1 MWKVVALLLF
11 VSGLSFSQAIN
22 CFDSTPKCVVKDVSE
37 GATSCSDYVQNCQN
51 VNGVYWCP
59 IDLQDKLCTDFD
71 KVGGQNVNGFI
82 VSSNFVSKNEM
93 TYSGY
98 QNILSSLGVSC
109 MPAQTA
115 QSLSLDNVWVCEG
128 YLQGGQVKPAPQ
140 GGIPSQSPQCP
151 SGYSY
156 NISTRRCE
164 KPLDW
169 AYEGSSQ
176 DASYQSNSQCKLI
189 KEEPT
194 YPCPYSVRNVA
205 GRDFCYVLEYT
216 GYGGWYESWVPRIF
230 IGASI
235 PAGARLIYVFSYL
248 FNVHGTY
255 GDAYGRAYV
264 YRDEQIIAATG
275 ISIINRESFLW
286 TSDGRPVDLEM
297 RLDPVDC
304 SYTIFCSEYFEMSIY
319 YNMLTKRYYAC
330 NCSNVDANNRVCYVP
345 ATCPSGAILNPQGYC
360 ELKPKGA
367 VVSSDENRCNHL
379 CMTQDTVSSFI
390 QSEPAQDTP
399 QQVSSSDT
407 SLQECTNPVFFA
419 GFRKDCRAG
428 GLTVLGASCCG
439 ISGWFSGMCSNSEKE
454 LKKRRE
460 AGTCKEIGT
469 YCSKKVFG
477 VCIEKKRSFCCF
489 NSQLARILQESC
501 FRPQLGRG
509 WGSPKN
515 PNCGGIALSDFQRV
529 DLGNPDCVRAIED
542 WISQRAQ
549 SFQERLNNMNPTQ
562 KSLEAIQTWF
572 QKVSK

>member
-22 CFDSTPKCVVKDVSE
+22 CFDSTHRCVVKDVSE
-37 GATSCSDYVQNCQN
+37 GATSCSDYVQDCQN

-93 TYSGY
+93 TYSDY

-140 GGIPSQSPQCP
+140 GGIP
-151 SGYSY
+151 
-156 NISTRRCE
+156 
-164 KPLDW
+164 LD
-169 AYEGSSQ
+169 EGSITVSGQTSTMSYGTFQGKGNKLCHIETGTCLEFSFHSGQIVVTGQMSKPDYWTFVGSGNQMVATYLASPCDDHYSNGKFVFNFSQ
-176 DASYQSNSQCKLI
+176 GNITIVPQTSPLPHIASGCRFHAVPKGNQLI
-189 KEEPT
+189 FFDGGG
-194 YPCPYSVRNVA
+194 A
-205 GRDFCYVLEYT
+205 T
-216 GYGGWYESWVPRIF
+216 G
-230 IGASI
+230 SI
-235 PAGARLIYVFSYL
+235 TFSY
-248 FNVHGTY
+248 
-255 GDAYGRAYV
+255 
-264 YRDEQIIAATG
+264 
-275 ISIINRESFLW
+275 
-286 TSDGRPVDLEM
+286 
-297 RLDPVDC
+297 
-304 SYTIFCSEYFEMSIY
+304 
-319 YNMLTKRYYAC
+319 
-330 NCSNVDANNRVCYVP
+330 
-345 ATCPSGAILNPQGYC
+345 TCPSGTMPNPQGYC
-360 ELKPKGA
+360 ELKLKGA
-367 VVSSDENRCNHL
+367 VVSSDENRCNHP

-419 GFRKDCRAG
+419 GFRRDCRAG

-439 ISGWFSGMCSNSEKE
+439 ISGWFSDMCSNSEKE

-469 YCSKKVFG
+469 YCSKKALG
-477 VCIEKKRSFCCF
+477 VCVEKKRSFCCF

-515 PNCGGIALSDFQRV
+515 PDCGGIALSDFQMV

-562 KSLEAIQTWF
+562 KSLEAVQTWF
-572 QKVSK
+572 QKASK

>member
-37 GATSCSDYVQNCQN
+37 GATSCSDYVQDCQN

-93 TYSGY
+93 TYSDY

-140 GGIPSQSPQCP
+140 GGIPLDEGSITV
-151 SGYSY
+151 SGQTSTMSYGTFQGKGNKLCHIESGCRFHAVPNGNQLIFYDGPGASTGSITFSY
-156 NISTRRCE
+156 N
-164 KPLDW
+164 P
-169 AYEGSSQ
+169 
-176 DASYQSNSQCKLI
+176 
-189 KEEPT
+189 
-194 YPCPYSVRNVA
+194 
-205 GRDFCYVLEYT
+205 
-216 GYGGWYESWVPRIF
+216 
-230 IGASI
+230 
-235 PAGARLIYVFSYL
+235 
-248 FNVHGTY
+248 GT
-255 GDAYGRAYV
+255 
-264 YRDEQIIAATG
+264 
-275 ISIINRESFLW
+275 
-286 TSDGRPVDLEM
+286 
-297 RLDPVDC
+297 
-304 SYTIFCSEYFEMSIY
+304 
-319 YNMLTKRYYAC
+319 
-330 NCSNVDANNRVCYVP
+330 
-345 ATCPSGAILNPQGYC
+345 TCPSGTMPNPQGYC
-360 ELKPKGA
+360 ELKLKGA
-367 VVSSDENRCNHL
+367 VVSSDENRCNHP

-439 ISGWFSGMCSNSEKE
+439 ISGWFSDMCSNSEKE

-469 YCSKKVFG
+469 YCSKKVLG

-515 PNCGGIALSDFQRV
+515 PDCGGIALSDFQRV

-562 KSLEAIQTWF
+562 KSLEAVQTWF

>member
-37 GATSCSDYVQNCQN
+37 GATSCSDYVQDCQN

-93 TYSGY
+93 TYSDY

-140 GGIPSQSPQCP
+140 GGIP
-151 SGYSY
+151 
-156 NISTRRCE
+156 
-164 KPLDW
+164 LD
-169 AYEGSSQ
+169 EGS
-176 DASYQSNSQCKLI
+176 I
-189 KEEPT
+189 T
-194 YPCPYSVRNVA
+194 V
-205 GRDFCYVLEYT
+205 
-216 GYGGWYESWVPRIF
+216 
-230 IGASI
+230 
-235 PAGARLIYVFSYL
+235 
-248 FNVHGTY
+248 
-255 GDAYGRAYV
+255 
-264 YRDEQIIAATG
+264 
-275 ISIINRESFLW
+275 
-286 TSDGRPVDLEM
+286 
-297 RLDPVDC
+297 
-304 SYTIFCSEYFEMSIY
+304 
-319 YNMLTKRYYAC
+319 
-330 NCSNVDANNRVCYVP
+330 
-345 ATCPSGAILNPQGYC
+345 SGQTL
-360 ELKPKGA
+360 KGA

-439 ISGWFSGMCSNSEKE
+439 ISGWFSDMCSNSEKE

-469 YCSKKVFG
+469 YCSKKVLG

-515 PNCGGIALSDFQRV
+515 PDCGGIALSDFQRV

-562 KSLEAIQTWF
+562 KSLEAVQTWF

>member
-22 CFDSTPKCVVKDVSE
+22 CFDSTPKCVVKDVSG
-37 GATSCSDYVQNCQN
+37 GATSCSDYVRDCQN

-93 TYSGY
+93 TYSDY

-128 YLQGGQVKPAPQ
+128 YRQGGQVKPAPQ
-140 GGIPSQSPQCP
+140 GGIPPQCP

-169 AYEGSSQ
+169 A
-176 DASYQSNSQCKLI
+176 
-189 KEEPT
+189 
-194 YPCPYSVRNVA
+194 
-205 GRDFCYVLEYT
+205 
-216 GYGGWYESWVPRIF
+216 
-230 IGASI
+230 
-235 PAGARLIYVFSYL
+235 
-248 FNVHGTY
+248 
-255 GDAYGRAYV
+255 
-264 YRDEQIIAATG
+264 
-275 ISIINRESFLW
+275 
-286 TSDGRPVDLEM
+286 
-297 RLDPVDC
+297 
-304 SYTIFCSEYFEMSIY
+304 
-319 YNMLTKRYYAC
+319 
-330 NCSNVDANNRVCYVP
+330 CSNVDANNKVCYVP
-345 ATCPSGAILNPQGYC
+345 ATCPSGTMPNPQGYC
-360 ELKPKGA
+360 ELKLKGA
-367 VVSSDENRCNHL
+367 IVSSDENRCNHP

-439 ISGWFSGMCSNSEKE
+439 ISGWFSDMCSNSEKE

-469 YCSKKVFG
+469 YCSKKVLG

-515 PNCGGIALSDFQRV
+515 PDCGGIALSDFQRV

-562 KSLEAIQTWF
+562 KSLEAVQTWF